1 MHYPGISILGC
12 VSVKNGFSAFT
23 RRLAKRRAEGEATA
37 APRAPICSDPRELYS
52 PASRQLIGTVL
63 APWLG
68 RQKATP
74 FELLHRPDLVSLL
87 ERAGV
92 DLQHAIQKVAVPA
105 ALAREAS
112 VHEVVRDL
120 HRIIE
125 RATARLVSEHQAGG
139 LPALSITPFAELC
152 NELANAPDREFLLG
166 AAVAGAL
173 AAAESWNAK
182 LDVLLDLLATAPS
195 DGAGRALALA
205 VIEPPIDELLRVPAA
220 VAELIGADRELGD
233 TVLGLAS
240 IAYPVAVGLVMKMRS
255 SFAEHAPTLSP
266 AAQRLAGAFSAGLFE
281 DARQSLSDQI
291 LEAFKVRRRL
301 SPDDAAAEL
310 VLLRL
315 IAASLTAA
323 GGRFM
328 PAEDVRAAVVERSN
342 LLVEPSFV
350 TDLMAGAGDPLAEMS
365 AATAI
370 LESVAGDANR
380 RRALRW
386 VDNTLATR
394 KLEDHWAA
402 DPEHKLFELARL
414 YRRIERA
421 GSDVTGLEAT
431 LEAIGLLG
439 GRIEAAHRLVLDR
452 VEGLGPRE
460 KKIEW
465 LERMACAE
473 TAPPGPAV
481 EEAAAALRRFT

>member
-1 MHYPGISILGC
+1 
-12 VSVKNGFSAFT
+12 VKNISAFT
-23 RRLAKRRAEGEATA
+23 RRFSKAPGRGDPPAER
-37 APRAPICSDPRELYS
+37 PRICADPRELYQ
-52 PASRQLIGTVL
+52 PAARQLIGTVL

-74 FELLHRPDLVSLL
+74 FELLHRPDLVRLL

-125 RATARLVSEHQAGG
+125 QATARLLGEQQAGR
-139 LPALSITPFAELC
+139 LPTVPPGAFAELS
-152 NELANAPDREFLLG
+152 NELAADPEGEFRLG
-166 AAVAGAL
+166 AAVAAAL
-173 AAAESWNAK
+173 ATAETWTAK
-182 LDVLLDLLATAPS
+182 LETLLDLLDAAPA
-195 DGAGRALALA
+195 DGPGRAIALA
-205 VIEPPIDELLRVPAA
+205 ALESPIEEMLRIPAA
-220 VAELIGADRELGD
+220 VAELIGAERELGD

-240 IAYPVAVGLVMKMRS
+240 IAHPVAVGLVLQMRPA
-255 SFAEHAPTLSP
+255 FAAHAPGLS
-266 AAQRLAGAFSAGLFE
+266 ATAQRLAAAFASGRFE
-281 DARQSLSDQI
+281 ETRQALSDQA
-291 LEAFKVRRRL
+291 LEAFKLRRRL

-310 VLLRL
+310 LLLRL
-315 IAASLTAA
+315 IAACLTAA
-323 GGRFM
+323 GGRFL

-350 TDLMAGAGDPLAEMS
+350 TDLMAGCEGPLAEM
-365 AATAI
+365 AAVTAI

-394 KLEDHWAA
+394 KLEDQWDE
-402 DPEHKLFELARL
+402 DPERKLGELARL
-414 YRRIERA
+414 YRRIERGGA
-421 GSDVTGLEAT
+421 GVTGQELT
-431 LEAIGLLG
+431 LEAVGALG
-439 GRIEAAHRLVLDR
+439 GRIEAAHKVVQSR
-452 VEGLGPRE
+452 VDGMAARE

-465 LERMACAE
+465 LERMATAE
-473 TAPPGPAV
+473 IAPPGPAV
-481 EEAAAALRRFT
+481 EEAAAALRRFP